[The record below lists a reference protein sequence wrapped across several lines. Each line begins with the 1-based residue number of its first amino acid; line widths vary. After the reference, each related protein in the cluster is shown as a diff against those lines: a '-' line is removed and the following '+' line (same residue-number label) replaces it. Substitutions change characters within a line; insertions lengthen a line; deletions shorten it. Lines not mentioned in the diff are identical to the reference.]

1 VPLVA
6 LFIGLVIA
14 AQGVFG
20 IAAPDVFLRTLRYI
34 QTPPVIYL
42 AAAIRVV
49 FGVVLFRVA
58 PESRAPKFLRVLGVA
73 IVIGGLLTPFFG
85 VRIGHAI
92 LDWWS
97 AGGPPLVRSWAGCSL
112 ALGVFIVYAVARSG
126 TRRSTRTLDDAGG

>member
-1 VPLVA
+1 VALVA

-20 IAAPDVFLRTLRYI
+20 LAAPEVFLRALRYI

-49 FGVVLFRVA
+49 FGVVLFRAA
-58 PESRAPKFLRVLGVA
+58 PESRAPTFLRVLGFV

-97 AGGPPLVRSWAGCSL
+97 AGGPPLVRAWAGFSL

-126 TRRSTRTLDDAGG
+126 TRRSTRTLDDTGG

>member
-1 VPLVA
+1 MCSPSNGHHIVPLAA
-6 LFIGLVIA
+6 LFIGLAIA

-20 IAAPDVFLRTLRYI
+20 IAAPDVFLSALRYI

-49 FGVVLFRVA
+49 FGVVLFRAA
-58 PESRAPKFLRVLGVA
+58 PASRAPRVLRVLGFL

-97 AGGPPLVRSWAGCSL
+97 AGGPPLIRAWAGFSL
-112 ALGVFIVYAVARSG
+112 ALGVFIVYAVAPNR
-126 TRRSTRTLDDAGG
+126 TRG